1 MRKKYEIIKITVK
14 CIEVVKHS
22 FLVKQH
28 RIRKTNFVYCLSD
41 VDISIGSLDMSV
53 FVGVPIEDRILING
67 HGARFLG
74 SRVEFRWYEGG
85 KGIMELNGKL

>member
-1 MRKKYEIIKITVK
+1 M
-14 CIEVVKHS
+14 
-22 FLVKQH
+22 
-28 RIRKTNFVYCLSD
+28 
-41 VDISIGSLDMSV
+41 DISIGSLDMSV

-85 KGIMELNGKL
+85 NGIMELNGKL